1 MYTGGTQ
8 AGSGSRIL
16 VVRLGA
22 MGDIIHALPAAAS
35 LKHGFPGSRLTWVV
49 EPQWAPLLEGN
60 PFVDRVALFRRGGPG
75 TILESCRRLRQERYD
90 FAVDFQG
97 LIKSALVASVARP
110 DRIFGFHQSQA
121 REKLAALFYSHKTLS
136 RAAHVVDRNLDL
148 AAAAGAGTIL
158 KKFPLPAGRQE
169 SPLPGGPFVLACP
182 LAGWRS
188 KQWPPEFYGELA
200 ARLRNELGITLV
212 VDGPAT
218 AASVLAAAGEAFRH
232 YSSLSGL
239 IFAMRR
245 AAAVVGGD
253 SGPLHLAAAL
263 GKPGVAIFGPTDPG
277 RNGPYGGSI
286 TILRSPRAATSYK
299 RRAAIDESMY
309 QITPDAVFDA
319 LRPHLLARP
328 RSADC
333 MA

>member
-8 AGSGSRIL
+8 ARSGTTIL

-22 MGDIIHALPAAAS
+22 MGDIVHTLPAVAS
-35 LKHGFPGSRLTWVV
+35 LKHSFPGSRLTWVV

-60 PFVDRVALFRRGGPG
+60 PFVDRVALLNRDSPG
-75 TILESCRRLRQERYD
+75 AIFESCRELRTERYD
-90 FAVDFQG
+90 MAVDFQG

-110 DRIFGFHQSQA
+110 ERIYGFHQSQV
-121 REKLAALFYSHKTLS
+121 REKLAALVYSNKTMS
-136 RAAHVVDRNLDL
+136 RSVHVVDKALDL
-148 AAAAGAGTIL
+148 AADAGAGTTV
-158 KKFPLPAGRQE
+158 KKFPLPSGRQE

-188 KQWPPEFYGELA
+188 KQWPPEYYGELA
-200 ARLRNELGITLV
+200 VRLRNELGVTLV
-212 VDGPAT
+212 VDGPAS
-218 AASVLAAAGEAFRH
+218 AAGALAAAGDAFRH
-232 YSSLSGL
+232 FSCLPGL
-239 IFAMRR
+239 LYAIRR

-263 GKPGVAIFGPTDPG
+263 GKPGVAIFGPTDPA

-286 TILRSPRAATSYK
+286 TVLRSAGAATSYK
-299 RRAAIDESMY
+299 RRSAIDDSMY
-309 QITPDAVFDA
+309 QVTPDAVFDA
-319 LRPHLLARP
+319 LKVHLSARP

-333 MA
+333 LV